1 MYILCD
7 VTMCRFEKFFSLNWS
22 GHQFEHYKFSW
33 IMLKKPELGLMK
45 HLGGRVVWSLA
56 WKSSKQE
63 VSQAF
68 QTQYLK
74 KTRSAN
80 GFKKFL
86 CCSID
91 ILNNPWGKIRSYNL
105 TYPCLMTFNI
115 NFSCA
120 SKVSSLTLSSSL
132 HGCWPQP

>member
-7 VTMCRFEKFFSLNWS
+7 VTMCHFEKFFSLNWR

-33 IMLKKPELGLMK
+33 IMLKKPELGVMK
-45 HLGGRVVWSLA
+45 HLGGGGGLA
-56 WKSSKQE
+56 PCVKEFKTRGEPS
-63 VSQAF
+63 VSNSIP
-68 QTQYLK
+68 